1 MQMSS
6 QTTRTR
12 RRVVVDNRALA
23 LTIGSRIRAARLRA
37 GLTQQELAGDRYT
50 KAYISALELGH
61 AKPSMAA
68 LDYLAPRLGTSPDR
82 ILAEPKD
89 RWTRLDADL
98 RMAAGAWVEAT
109 QAYEE
114 LLETATDRTA
124 RAEMQLALG
133 EALCRTSRI
142 TEAARPLSDAL
153 QAFAASGRA
162 EDHDRAQYWLAYV
175 HHVLD
180 DVDEARRLLH
190 GVLGGAAAAA
200 DPEFAVRARIAL
212 AQVESAQRNHDRALT
227 YLEEA
232 RASAEQLDL
241 PRRATWLDSLARARH
256 AAGDAEGA
264 IRAGMDALAL
274 YRAVEATHHVAG
286 IENELAGT
294 FVRLGNLGRAR
305 ELGESA
311 RAHALQAGDAALV
324 TAVVDTL
331 AGIALAA
338 GDHEEAL
345 RLADDVLAE
354 GRPDVSAATRMSS
367 LMVRARALGALGRP
381 DDALPS
387 WEAAAAE
394 AAASPSAAR
403 RRDVYGAWA
412 ESLATEGRHA
422 EAYEVMRRALE
433 D

>member
-1 MQMSS
+1 MQMST
-6 QTTRTR
+6 QTTRSR

-23 LTIGSRIRAARLRA
+23 LAIGSRIRAARLRS

-68 LDYLAPRLGTSPDR
+68 LDYLAPRLGTTPDR

-98 RMAAGAWVEAT
+98 RMAAGNWVEAA

-114 LLETATDRTA
+114 LLDTSTDRAA

-133 EALCRTSRI
+133 EALCRTGRV

-153 QAFAASGRA
+153 GQFTASGRA
-162 EDHDRAQYWLAYV
+162 EDQDRAQYWLAYV

-190 GVLGGAAAAA
+190 GVLAGAAADA

-274 YRAVEATHHVAG
+274 YRAVESTHHEAS
-286 IENELAGT
+286 IENELAVT
-294 FVRLGNLGRAR
+294 FLRLGNLGRAR
-305 ELGESA
+305 ELAESA
-311 RAHALQAGDAALV
+311 RANAHQAGDAALV
-324 TAVVDTL
+324 AAVIDTL

-338 GDHEEAL
+338 GDNGEAL
-345 RLADDVLAE
+345 RLADEVLAE

-367 LMVRARALGALGRP
+367 LMVRARALSALGRP

-412 ESLATEGRHA
+412 ESLATDGRHA